1 VQAPSGSPR
10 YCYVS
15 DDPNTHANNL
25 QGWSQ
30 LYDQLSVGS
39 FQGEITGACFSGIHL
54 FRETTSLSLRQSCVV
69 LSHSWWFGI
78 PASETGSFR
87 IDARRI
93 GEGAIAIRRGNR
105 PFELITPTGFRIFG
119 LVVHHKTLAA
129 HLRSV
134 FPEEDALARL
144 SLDTS
149 QSNLHS
155 HGVLAEFFGEVL
167 DEVGRRPEVLESA
180 KACQAI
186 QNSLLDAVTEICA
199 SSQQAREI
207 PRSEMQYAQLVRKV
221 RQFLMD
227 NSDRAISV
235 PELCTAFQVSRRTL
249 QYAFDR
255 VIGMGPNAY
264 LKILRLN
271 GVRRDLMR
279 RDKNISI
286 QQAAS
291 DWGFWHLSQF
301 AKDYRTLFR
310 ELPSATMKRAERF
323 SC

>member
-1 VQAPSGSPR
+1 V
-10 YCYVS
+10 
-15 DDPNTHANNL
+15 
-25 QGWSQ
+25 
-30 LYDQLSVGS
+30 
-39 FQGEITGACFSGIHL
+39 GACFSGIHL
-54 FRETTSLSLRQSCVV
+54 FRETTNLSLRQSCLV

-78 PASETGSFR
+78 PAPKAGSFR
-87 IDARRI
+87 IDARRVD
-93 GEGAIAIRRGNR
+93 EGTITIRRGNK
-105 PFELITPTGFRIFG
+105 PFELITPGGFRIFG
-119 LVVHHKTLAA
+119 LVVHHKTLAE

-144 SLDTS
+144 SLDSS
-149 QSNLHS
+149 QSDLRSHS
-155 HGVLAEFFGEVL
+155 ALGSFFGEVL
-167 DEVGRRPEVLESA
+167 DEVGRRPEILQSV

-186 QNSLLDAVTEICA
+186 QSSLLEAVTEICA
-199 SSQQAREI
+199 SSQQARET
-207 PRSEMQYAQLVRKV
+207 PRSEVQYAQLVHKV

-227 NSDRAISV
+227 NTDRAISV

-279 RDKNISI
+279 RDRRIPI

-301 AKDYRTLFR
+301 AKDYRTLFN
-310 ELPSATMKRAERF
+310 ELPSATVKRAERF
-323 SC
+323 FC

>member
-1 VQAPSGSPR
+1 MWAPSGPPR

-15 DDPNTHANNL
+15 DDPNTHADNL

-39 FQGEITGACFSGIHL
+39 FRGEIVGACFSGIHL
-54 FRETTSLSLRQSCVV
+54 FRETTNLSLRQSCLV

-78 PASETGSFR
+78 PAAETGSFR
-87 IDARRI
+87 IDARRVD
-93 GEGAIAIRRGNR
+93 EGTITIRRGNR
-105 PFELITPTGFRIFG
+105 PFELITPGGFRIFG
-119 LVVHHKTLAA
+119 LVVHHKTLAE

-144 SLDTS
+144 SLDIS
-149 QSNLHS
+149 QSDLRS
-155 HGVLAEFFGEVL
+155 HRTLGNFFGEVL
-167 DEVGRRPEVLESA
+167 DEVGRRPEVLQSA
-180 KACQAI
+180 TACQAI
-186 QNSLLDAVTEICA
+186 QNSLLDAVTEICS
-199 SSQQAREI
+199 SSQKAREI
-207 PRSEMQYAQLVRKV
+207 PRSEVQYAHLVRKV
-221 RQFLMD
+221 RQFLME
-227 NSDRAISV
+227 NNDRAISV

-255 VIGMGPNAY
+255 VIGIGPNAY

-291 DWGFWHLSQF
+291 NWGFWHLSQF

-310 ELPSATMKRAERF
+310 ELPSATMKRAGRF
-323 SC
+323 AC